1 MTQLEY
7 KVLKKQNNASKC
19 FICGIHND
27 KGLHARYYELEK
39 EQVIAIVKGDDLHQS
54 FPGRMHG
61 GIVSALLDETIGR
74 AIQINHPDTWSV
86 TIDLTTKFLKPMPLD
101 ETLYVVGYIVNQRHQ
116 VFFGEGYIC
125 DKDQNI
131 LATAKARYFEKNIQD
146 ILETQEDLGDEWIY
160 VEEENMPKSFN
171 LPK

>member
-27 KGLHARYYELEK
+27 KGLHAKYYELEND
-39 EQVIAIVKGDDLHQS
+39 QVVAVVEGDDLHQS

-61 GIVSALLDETIGR
+61 GIISALLDETIGR
-74 AIQINHPDTWSV
+74 AIQIKHPDTWSV
-86 TIDLTTKFLKPMPLD
+86 TIDLTTKFLKPMPLN
-101 ETLYVVGYIVNQRHQ
+101 ETLYVVGRIEKERHQ
-116 VFFGEGYIC
+116 IYFGEGYIC
-125 DKDQNI
+125 DKNQNI
-131 LATAKARYFEKNIQD
+131 LASAKARYFEKSIED
-146 ILETQEDLGDEWIY
+146 ILETQDDLGDEWIY
-160 VEEENMPKSFN
+160 VADEHMPKSFN